1 MKISTTIKDRILQIA
16 DYKGISKE
24 EFIKSLN
31 QNYSNYR
38 GRSKK
43 SSPSSDVLV
52 EISTKYPNF
61 NLKWVL
67 TGKGDILSE
76 DKKESEILNVIEI
89 NPESKANI
97 LVADIKVSA
106 GFGNIIQDHKA
117 LEKLPAIS
125 LPNAPL
131 GLNVAFQTGGD
142 SMHPTV
148 RHLDYVVGTFIQ
160 EEQQIKSGHTYII
173 IDEEDGALYKR
184 MYKEGDYYR
193 IVSDN
198 PIYSEYKKSKH
209 EVLGLFKVWCRFSYD
224 FRNYHSQIRN
234 DIEELK
240 SRVEVLEK
248 RNAMSI
254 AAESKTKYK

>member
-1 MKISTTIKDRILQIA
+1 MDIKTRLKKYIKDRN
-16 DYKGISKE
+16 DKISKIE
-24 EFIKSLN
+24 
-31 QNYSNYR
+31 
-38 GRSKK
+38 KK
-43 SSPSSDVLV
+43 MEVANGYINSIENGIGADKLERLL
-52 EISTKYPNF
+52 EIYPNLDL
-61 NLKWVL
+61 NWLMI
-67 TGKGDILSE
+67 GKKTKETIKE
-76 DKKESEILNVIEI
+76 KKEIINVIEI
-89 NPESKANI
+89 NPEAKANI

-148 RHLDYVVGTFIQ
+148 RHLDYVVGTLVQ
-160 EEQQIKSGHTYII
+160 EEQQIKSGHTFII
-173 IDEEDGALYKR
+173 IDKEDGALYKR

-240 SRVEVLEK
+240 NRVEVLEK
-248 RNAMSI
+248 GNTMSI